1 LNHSLFFIEFEGKE
15 IEPDCKIR
23 GCIENSE
30 VSLDDFT
37 HGSDSII
44 STMTVS
50 FLFFTAFR
58 NLYSLQKG
66 IEPELKSFSIKY
78 VARSS
83 LSEDSQA
90 ITSSLPEN
98 TA

>member
-1 LNHSLFFIEFEGKE
+1 
-15 IEPDCKIR
+15 
-23 GCIENSE
+23 
-30 VSLDDFT
+30 
-37 HGSDSII
+37 
-44 STMTVS
+44 MTVG

-83 LSEDSQA
+83 LSEDSQT